1 MFFEQA
7 IAHQIPGYTKEA
19 DSLHGES
26 LAMLDYRD
34 ELKVKNDALEEFW
47 DVNRLAG
54 NPQKVIASPM
64 PRAYRTTSKRR
75 VSMRPGN
82 LQFDRQDSMLEPEE
96 HNKIYAFLF
105 EKLITPAYK
114 PLAYALNWIIIRG
127 TYQYRVVIFNIKK
140 IDASVVRKLKLISE
154 ALQASP
160 FHVTAAHAYVDTT
173 ESDYYLESKRPTEG
187 LNFKQLYGPRE
198 MSLNLGHFSL
208 RYPVTGFSQI
218 NESQIHNLIKAAS
231 RMLSLSKEDH
241 FLDLYCGYG
250 LFSFALGEAAKDVLG
265 VEWEGPSIDCAKA
278 SAKHLKKNYR
288 FIAGKIDEMF
298 VQTRLPRPVPGEP
311 EKILLDPPRKGC
323 EPGVI
328 LAQGM
333 GTLRL
338 PRARGAAARPVPG
351 HPAPRNHRDAR
362 EEVTRSV
369 ILRRGTPNQSPIA
382 GFRQYFVPELHTK
395 QAFPPPL
402 VCN

>member
-7 IAHQIPGYTKEA
+7 IALQVPGYTREA
-19 DSLHGES
+19 DSAHGES
-26 LAMLDYRD
+26 LAMFDYKD
-34 ELKVKNDALEEFW
+34 ELKIKNQAIKEFW
-47 DVNRLAG
+47 EVNRLAG
-54 NPQKVIASPM
+54 NPQNVIASPM
-64 PRAYRTTSKRR
+64 PREYRTTSKRR
-75 VSMRPGN
+75 VFMQPGN

-96 HNKIYAFLF
+96 HNKIYNLLF

-127 TYQYRVVIFNIKK
+127 TYRYRVVIFNIKK
-140 IDASVVRKLKLISE
+140 IDASIVRKLKQISE
-154 ALQASP
+154 VLQKSELN
-160 FHVTAAHAYVDTT
+160 VTAAHAYVDTT

-198 MSLNLGHFSL
+198 MSLDLGHFRL
-208 RYPVTGFSQI
+208 KYPVTGFSQI

-231 RMLSLSKEDH
+231 RLLSLSKEDH

-250 LFSFALGEAAKDVLG
+250 LFSFALGEAAKSVLG

-278 SAKHLKKNYR
+278 SAKHLKKSYR

-298 VQTRLPRPVPGEP
+298 VQMRLPRPIPGEP

-328 LAQGM
+328 HALAM
-333 GTLRL
+333 RKPIRVCHVFCGTDEI
-338 PRARGAAARPVPG
+338 
-351 HPAPRNHRDAR
+351 PASLKEWERYGYRVR
-362 EEVTRSV
+362 EVQP
-369 ILRRGTPNQSPIA
+369 LDLFPGTPHLETIVMLE
-382 GFRQYFVPELHTK
+382 RK
-395 QAFPPPL
+395 
-402 VCN
+402 

>member
-1 MFFEQA
+1 MLFEQA
-7 IAHQIPGYTKEA
+7 IARQIPGYTKEA
-19 DSLHGES
+19 DSAHGES
-26 LAMLDYRD
+26 LAMLDYKD
-34 ELKVKNDALEEFW
+34 ELRIKDAAIREFW

-75 VSMRPGN
+75 VYMEPGN
-82 LQFDRQDSMLEPEE
+82 LQFDRQESMLEPEE
-96 HNKIYAFLF
+96 HNKIYDYLF
-105 EKLITPAYK
+105 DKLITPAYK

-140 IDASVVRKLKLISE
+140 IDASIVRKLKLIAD
-154 ALQASP
+154 ALQKSP

-198 MSLNLGHFSL
+198 LSLNLGHFSL

-231 RMLSLSKEDH
+231 RLLSLSKEDH

-250 LFSFALGEAAKDVLG
+250 LFSFALGEAAKSVLG

-288 FIAGKIDEMF
+288 FIAGKIDEEF
-298 VQTRLPRPVPGEP
+298 VQTRLPRPVLNEP

-328 LAQGM
+328 HALAM
-333 GTLRL
+333 RKPIRVCHVFCGTDEI
-338 PRARGAAARPVPG
+338 
-351 HPAPRNHRDAR
+351 PASLKEWERYGYRVR
-362 EEVTRSV
+362 EVQP
-369 ILRRGTPNQSPIA
+369 LDLFPGTPHLETIVMLE
-382 GFRQYFVPELHTK
+382 RK
-395 QAFPPPL
+395 
-402 VCN
+402 

>member
-1 MFFEQA
+1 MLFEQA
-7 IAHQIPGYTKEA
+7 IARQIPGYTKEA
-19 DSLHGES
+19 DSAHGES
-26 LAMLDYRD
+26 LAMLDYKD
-34 ELKVKNDALEEFW
+34 ELRIKDAAIREFW

-64 PRAYRTTSKRR
+64 SRAYRTTSKRR
-75 VSMRPGN
+75 VYMEPGN
-82 LQFDRQDSMLEPEE
+82 LQFDRQESMLEPEE
-96 HNKIYAFLF
+96 HNKIYDFLF

-140 IDASVVRKLKLISE
+140 VDASIVRKLKLIAE
-154 ALQASP
+154 ALQKSP

-198 MSLNLGHFSL
+198 LSLNLGHFSL

-231 RMLSLSKEDH
+231 RLLSLSKEDH

-250 LFSFALGEAAKDVLG
+250 LFSFALGEAAKSVLG

-288 FIAGKIDEMF
+288 FIAGKIDEEF
-298 VQTRLPRPVPGEP
+298 VQTRLPRPVLNEP

-328 LAQGM
+328 HALAM
-333 GTLRL
+333 RKPIRVCHVFCGTDEI
-338 PRARGAAARPVPG
+338 
-351 HPAPRNHRDAR
+351 PASLKEWERYGYRVR
-362 EEVTRSV
+362 E
-369 ILRRGTPNQSPIA
+369 IQPLDLFPGTPHLETIVMLE
-382 GFRQYFVPELHTK
+382 RK
-395 QAFPPPL
+395 
-402 VCN
+402 

>member
-7 IAHQIPGYTKEA
+7 IAHQVPGYTREA
-19 DSLHGES
+19 DSAHGES
-26 LAMLDYRD
+26 LAMFDYKD
-34 ELKVKNDALEEFW
+34 ELKIKNQAIKEFW
-47 DVNRLAG
+47 EVNRLAG

-64 PRAYRTTSKRR
+64 PRKYRTTSKRR
-75 VSMRPGN
+75 VFMQPGN

-96 HNKIYAFLF
+96 HNKIYNLLF

-127 TYQYRVVIFNIKK
+127 TYRYRVVIFNIKK
-140 IDASVVRKLKLISE
+140 IDASIVRKLKQISE
-154 ALQASP
+154 VLQKSELN
-160 FHVTAAHAYVDTT
+160 VTAAHAYVDTT

-198 MSLNLGHFSL
+198 MSLDLGHFRL
-208 RYPVTGFSQI
+208 KYPVTGFSQI

-231 RMLSLSKEDH
+231 RLLSLSKEDH

-250 LFSFALGEAAKDVLG
+250 LFSFALGEAAKSVLG

-278 SAKHLKKNYR
+278 SAKHLKKSYR

-298 VQTRLPRPVPGEP
+298 VQMRLPRPIPGEP

-328 LAQGM
+328 HALAM
-333 GTLRL
+333 RKPIRVCHVFCGTDEI
-338 PRARGAAARPVPG
+338 
-351 HPAPRNHRDAR
+351 PASLKEWERYGYRVR
-362 EEVTRSV
+362 EVQP
-369 ILRRGTPNQSPIA
+369 LDLFPGTPHLETIVMLE
-382 GFRQYFVPELHTK
+382 RK
-395 QAFPPPL
+395 
-402 VCN
+402 

>member
-7 IAHQIPGYTKEA
+7 IAHQVPGYTREA
-19 DSLHGES
+19 DSAHGES
-26 LAMLDYRD
+26 LAMFDYKD
-34 ELKVKNDALEEFW
+34 ELKIKNQAIKEFW
-47 DVNRLAG
+47 EVNRLAG

-64 PRAYRTTSKRR
+64 PREYRTTSKRR
-75 VSMRPGN
+75 VFMQPGN

-96 HNKIYAFLF
+96 HNKIYNLLF

-127 TYQYRVVIFNIKK
+127 TYRYRVVIFNIKK
-140 IDASVVRKLKLISE
+140 IDATIVRKLKQISE
-154 ALQASP
+154 VLQKSELN
-160 FHVTAAHAYVDTT
+160 VTAAHAYVDTT

-198 MSLNLGHFSL
+198 MSLDLGHFRL
-208 RYPVTGFSQI
+208 KYPVTGFSQI

-231 RMLSLSKEDH
+231 RLLSLSKEDH

-250 LFSFALGEAAKDVLG
+250 LFSFALGEAAKSVLG

-278 SAKHLKKNYR
+278 SAKHLKKSYR

-298 VQTRLPRPVPGEP
+298 VQMRLPRPIPGEP

-328 LAQGM
+328 HALAM
-333 GTLRL
+333 RKPIRVCHVFCGTDEI
-338 PRARGAAARPVPG
+338 
-351 HPAPRNHRDAR
+351 PASLKEWERYGYRVR
-362 EEVTRSV
+362 EVQP
-369 ILRRGTPNQSPIA
+369 LDLFPGTPHLETIVMLE
-382 GFRQYFVPELHTK
+382 RK
-395 QAFPPPL
+395 
-402 VCN
+402 

>member
-1 MFFEQA
+1 MLFEQA
-7 IAHQIPGYTKEA
+7 IARQIPGYTKEA
-19 DSLHGES
+19 DSAHGES
-26 LAMLDYRD
+26 LAMLDYKD
-34 ELKVKNDALEEFW
+34 ELRIKDAAIREFW

-75 VSMRPGN
+75 VYMEPGN
-82 LQFDRQDSMLEPEE
+82 LQFDRQESMLEPEE
-96 HNKIYAFLF
+96 HNKIYDFLF
-105 EKLITPAYK
+105 DKLITPAYK

-140 IDASVVRKLKLISE
+140 IDASIVRKLKLIAD
-154 ALQASP
+154 ALQKSP

-198 MSLNLGHFSL
+198 LSLNLGHFSL

-231 RMLSLSKEDH
+231 RLLSLTKEDH

-250 LFSFALGEAAKDVLG
+250 LFSFALGEAAKSVLG

-288 FIAGKIDEMF
+288 FIAGKIDEEF
-298 VQTRLPRPVPGEP
+298 VQTRLPRPVLNEP

-328 LAQGM
+328 HALAM
-333 GTLRL
+333 RKPIRVCHVFCGTDEI
-338 PRARGAAARPVPG
+338 
-351 HPAPRNHRDAR
+351 PASLKEWERYGYRVR
-362 EEVTRSV
+362 EVQP
-369 ILRRGTPNQSPIA
+369 LDLFPGTPHLETIVMLE
-382 GFRQYFVPELHTK
+382 RK
-395 QAFPPPL
+395 
-402 VCN
+402 

>member
-7 IAHQIPGYTKEA
+7 IALQVPGYTREA
-19 DSLHGES
+19 DSAHGES
-26 LAMLDYRD
+26 LAMFDYKD
-34 ELKVKNDALEEFW
+34 ELKIKNQAIKEFW
-47 DVNRLAG
+47 EVNRLAG
-54 NPQKVIASPM
+54 NPQNVIASPM
-64 PRAYRTTSKRR
+64 PREYRTTSKRR
-75 VSMRPGN
+75 VFMQPGN

-96 HNKIYAFLF
+96 HNKIYNLLF

-127 TYQYRVVIFNIKK
+127 TYRYRVVIFNIKK
-140 IDASVVRKLKLISE
+140 IDATIVRKLKQISE
-154 ALQASP
+154 VLQKSELN
-160 FHVTAAHAYVDTT
+160 VTAAHAYVDTT

-198 MSLNLGHFSL
+198 MSLDLGHFRL
-208 RYPVTGFSQI
+208 KYPVTGFSQI

-231 RMLSLSKEDH
+231 RLLSLSKEDH

-250 LFSFALGEAAKDVLG
+250 LFSFALGEAAKSVLG

-278 SAKHLKKNYR
+278 SAKHLKKSYR

-298 VQTRLPRPVPGEP
+298 VQMRLPRPIPGEP

-328 LAQGM
+328 HALAM
-333 GTLRL
+333 RKPIRVCHVFCGTDEI
-338 PRARGAAARPVPG
+338 
-351 HPAPRNHRDAR
+351 PASLKEWERYGYRVR
-362 EEVTRSV
+362 EVQP
-369 ILRRGTPNQSPIA
+369 LDLFPGTPHLETIVMLE
-382 GFRQYFVPELHTK
+382 RK
-395 QAFPPPL
+395 
-402 VCN
+402 

>member
-7 IAHQIPGYTKEA
+7 IALQIPGYTREA
-19 DSLHGES
+19 DSAHGES
-26 LAMLDYRD
+26 LAMFDYKD
-34 ELKVKNDALEEFW
+34 ELKIKNQAIKEFW
-47 DVNRLAG
+47 EVNRLAG
-54 NPQKVIASPM
+54 NPQNVIASPM
-64 PRAYRTTSKRR
+64 PREYRTTSKRR
-75 VSMRPGN
+75 VFMQPGN

-96 HNKIYAFLF
+96 HNKIYNLLF

-127 TYQYRVVIFNIKK
+127 TYRYRVVIFNIKK
-140 IDASVVRKLKLISE
+140 IDATIVRKLKQISE
-154 ALQASP
+154 VLQKSELN
-160 FHVTAAHAYVDTT
+160 VTAAHAYVDTT

-198 MSLNLGHFSL
+198 MSLDLGHFRL
-208 RYPVTGFSQI
+208 KYPVTGFSQI

-231 RMLSLSKEDH
+231 RLLSLSKEDH

-250 LFSFALGEAAKDVLG
+250 LFSFALGDAAKAVLG

-278 SAKHLKKNYR
+278 SAKHLKKSYR

-298 VQTRLPRPVPGEP
+298 VQTRLPRPIPGEP

-328 LAQGM
+328 HALAM
-333 GTLRL
+333 RKPIRVCHVFCGTDEI
-338 PRARGAAARPVPG
+338 
-351 HPAPRNHRDAR
+351 PASLKEWERYGYRVR
-362 EEVTRSV
+362 EVQP
-369 ILRRGTPNQSPIA
+369 LDLFPGTPHLETIVMLE
-382 GFRQYFVPELHTK
+382 RK
-395 QAFPPPL
+395 
-402 VCN
+402 

>member
-1 MFFEQA
+1 MLFEQA
-7 IAHQIPGYTKEA
+7 IARQIPGYTKEA
-19 DSLHGES
+19 DSAHGES
-26 LAMLDYRD
+26 LAMLDYKD
-34 ELKVKNDALEEFW
+34 ELRIKDAAIREFW

-75 VSMRPGN
+75 VYMEPGN

-96 HNKIYAFLF
+96 HNKIYDFLF
-105 EKLITPAYK
+105 DKLISPAYK

-140 IDASVVRKLKLISE
+140 IDASIVRKLKLIAD
-154 ALQASP
+154 ALQKSP

-198 MSLNLGHFSL
+198 LSLNLGHFSL

-231 RMLSLSKEDH
+231 RLLSLGKEDH

-288 FIAGKIDEMF
+288 FIAGKIDEEF
-298 VQTRLPRPVPGEP
+298 VQTRLPRPVLNEP

-328 LAQGM
+328 HALAM
-333 GTLRL
+333 RKPIRVAHVFCGTDEI
-338 PRARGAAARPVPG
+338 
-351 HPAPRNHRDAR
+351 PASLKEWERYGYRVR
-362 EEVTRSV
+362 E
-369 ILRRGTPNQSPIA
+369 IQPLDLFPGTPHLETIVMLE
-382 GFRQYFVPELHTK
+382 RK
-395 QAFPPPL
+395 
-402 VCN
+402 

>member
-7 IAHQIPGYTKEA
+7 IAHQVPGYTREA
-19 DSLHGES
+19 DSAHGES
-26 LAMLDYRD
+26 LAMLDYKD
-34 ELKVKNDALEEFW
+34 ELKVKNDAIKEFW

-64 PRAYRTTSKRR
+64 PREYRTTSKRR
-75 VSMRPGN
+75 VFMQPGN

-96 HNKIYAFLF
+96 HNKIYNLLF

-127 TYQYRVVIFNIKK
+127 TYRYRVVIFNIKK
-140 IDASVVRKLKLISE
+140 IDATIVRKLKQISE
-154 ALQASP
+154 VLQKSELN
-160 FHVTAAHAYVDTT
+160 VTAAHAYVDTT

-198 MSLNLGHFSL
+198 MSLDLGHFRL
-208 RYPVTGFSQI
+208 KYPVTGFSQI

-231 RMLSLSKEDH
+231 RLLSLSKEDH

-250 LFSFALGEAAKDVLG
+250 LFSFALGEAAKSVLG

-278 SAKHLKKNYR
+278 SAKHLKKSYR

-298 VQTRLPRPVPGEP
+298 VQMRLPRPIPGEP

-328 LAQGM
+328 HALAM
-333 GTLRL
+333 RKPIRVCHVFCGTDEI
-338 PRARGAAARPVPG
+338 
-351 HPAPRNHRDAR
+351 PASLKEWERYGYRVR
-362 EEVTRSV
+362 EVQP
-369 ILRRGTPNQSPIA
+369 LDLFPGTPHLETIVMLE
-382 GFRQYFVPELHTK
+382 RK
-395 QAFPPPL
+395 
-402 VCN
+402 

>member
-1 MFFEQA
+1 MLFEQA
-7 IAHQIPGYTKEA
+7 IARQIPGYTKEA
-19 DSLHGES
+19 DSAHGES
-26 LAMLDYRD
+26 LAMLDYKD
-34 ELKVKNDALEEFW
+34 ELRIKDAAIREFW

-75 VSMRPGN
+75 VYMEPGN
-82 LQFDRQDSMLEPEE
+82 LQFDRQESMLEPEE
-96 HNKIYAFLF
+96 HNKIYDFLF
-105 EKLITPAYK
+105 DKLITPAYK

-140 IDASVVRKLKLISE
+140 VDASIVRKLKLIAD
-154 ALQASP
+154 ALQKSP

-198 MSLNLGHFSL
+198 LSLNLGHFSL

-231 RMLSLSKEDH
+231 RLLSLSKEDH

-250 LFSFALGEAAKDVLG
+250 LFSFALGEAAKSVLG

-288 FIAGKIDEMF
+288 FIAGKIDEEF
-298 VQTRLPRPVPGEP
+298 VQTRLPRPVLNEP

-328 LAQGM
+328 HALAM
-333 GTLRL
+333 RKTIRVAHVFCGTDEI
-338 PRARGAAARPVPG
+338 
-351 HPAPRNHRDAR
+351 PASLKEWERYGYRVR
-362 EEVTRSV
+362 EVQP
-369 ILRRGTPNQSPIA
+369 LDLFPGTPHLETIVMLE
-382 GFRQYFVPELHTK
+382 RK
-395 QAFPPPL
+395 
-402 VCN
+402 

>member
-7 IAHQIPGYTKEA
+7 IALQVPGYTREA
-19 DSLHGES
+19 DSAHGES
-26 LAMLDYRD
+26 LAMFDYKD
-34 ELKVKNDALEEFW
+34 ELKIKNQAIKEFW
-47 DVNRLAG
+47 EVNRLAG
-54 NPQKVIASPM
+54 NPQNVIASPM
-64 PRAYRTTSKRR
+64 PREYRTTSKRR
-75 VSMRPGN
+75 VFMQPGN

-96 HNKIYAFLF
+96 HNKIYNLLF

-127 TYQYRVVIFNIKK
+127 TYRYRVVIFNIMK
-140 IDASVVRKLKLISE
+140 IDASIVRKLKQISE
-154 ALQASP
+154 VLQKSELN
-160 FHVTAAHAYVDTT
+160 VTAAHAYVDTT

-198 MSLNLGHFSL
+198 MSLDLGHFRL
-208 RYPVTGFSQI
+208 KYPVTGFSQI

-231 RMLSLSKEDH
+231 RLLSLSKEDH

-250 LFSFALGEAAKDVLG
+250 LFSFALGEAAKAVLG

-278 SAKHLKKNYR
+278 SAKHLKKSYR

-298 VQTRLPRPVPGEP
+298 VQMRLPRPIPGEP

-328 LAQGM
+328 HALAM
-333 GTLRL
+333 RKPIRVCHVFCGTDEI
-338 PRARGAAARPVPG
+338 
-351 HPAPRNHRDAR
+351 PASLKEWERYGYRVR
-362 EEVTRSV
+362 EVQP
-369 ILRRGTPNQSPIA
+369 LDLFPGTPHLETIVMLE
-382 GFRQYFVPELHTK
+382 RK
-395 QAFPPPL
+395 
-402 VCN
+402 

>member
-1 MFFEQA
+1 MLFEQA
-7 IAHQIPGYTKEA
+7 IARQIPGYTKEA
-19 DSLHGES
+19 DSAHGES
-26 LAMLDYRD
+26 LAMLDYKD
-34 ELKVKNDALEEFW
+34 ELRIKDAAIREFW

-75 VSMRPGN
+75 VYMEPGN
-82 LQFDRQDSMLEPEE
+82 LQFDRQESMLEPEE
-96 HNKIYAFLF
+96 HNKIYDFLF
-105 EKLITPAYK
+105 DKLITPAYK

-140 IDASVVRKLKLISE
+140 IDASIVRKLKLIAD
-154 ALQASP
+154 ALQKSP

-198 MSLNLGHFSL
+198 LSLSLGHFSL

-231 RMLSLSKEDH
+231 RLLSLSKEDH

-250 LFSFALGEAAKDVLG
+250 LFSFALGEAARSVLG

-288 FIAGKIDEMF
+288 FIAGKIDEDF
-298 VQTRLPRPVPGEP
+298 VQTRLPRPVLNEP

-328 LAQGM
+328 HALAM
-333 GTLRL
+333 RKPIRVCHVFCGTDEI
-338 PRARGAAARPVPG
+338 
-351 HPAPRNHRDAR
+351 PASLKEWERYGYRVR
-362 EEVTRSV
+362 EVQP
-369 ILRRGTPNQSPIA
+369 LDLFPGTPHLETIVMLE
-382 GFRQYFVPELHTK
+382 RK
-395 QAFPPPL
+395 
-402 VCN
+402 

>member
-1 MFFEQA
+1 MEAIMFFEQA

-26 LAMLDYRD
+26 LAMLDYKD

-64 PRAYRTTSKRR
+64 PRGYRTTSKRR

-82 LQFDRQDSMLEPEE
+82 LQFDRQESMLEPEE
-96 HNKIYAFLF
+96 HNKIYDFLF

-198 MSLNLGHFSL
+198 MSLNLGHFS
-208 RYPVTGFSQI
+208 RHGIQP
-218 NESQIHNLIKAAS
+218 
-231 RMLSLSKEDH
+231 D
-241 FLDLYCGYG
+241 
-250 LFSFALGEAAKDVLG
+250 
-265 VEWEGPSIDCAKA
+265 
-278 SAKHLKKNYR
+278 
-288 FIAGKIDEMF
+288 
-298 VQTRLPRPVPGEP
+298 
-311 EKILLDPPRKGC
+311 
-323 EPGVI
+323 
-328 LAQGM
+328 
-333 GTLRL
+333 
-338 PRARGAAARPVPG
+338 
-351 HPAPRNHRDAR
+351 
-362 EEVTRSV
+362 
-369 ILRRGTPNQSPIA
+369 
-382 GFRQYFVPELHTK
+382 
-395 QAFPPPL
+395 
-402 VCN
+402 

>member
-7 IAHQIPGYTKEA
+7 IALQIPGYTREA
-19 DSLHGES
+19 DSAHGES
-26 LAMLDYRD
+26 LAMFDYKD
-34 ELKVKNDALEEFW
+34 ELKIKNQAIKEFW
-47 DVNRLAG
+47 EVNRLAG
-54 NPQKVIASPM
+54 NPQNVIASPM
-64 PRAYRTTSKRR
+64 PREYRTTSKRR
-75 VSMRPGN
+75 VFMQPGN

-96 HNKIYAFLF
+96 HNKIYNLLF

-127 TYQYRVVIFNIKK
+127 TYRYRVVIFNIKK
-140 IDASVVRKLKLISE
+140 IDATIVRKLKQISE
-154 ALQASP
+154 VLQKSELN
-160 FHVTAAHAYVDTT
+160 VTAAHAYVDTT

-198 MSLNLGHFSL
+198 MSLDLGHFRL
-208 RYPVTGFSQI
+208 KYPVTGFSQI

-231 RMLSLSKEDH
+231 RLLSLSKEDH

-250 LFSFALGEAAKDVLG
+250 LFSFALGEAAKAVLG

-278 SAKHLKKNYR
+278 SAKHLKKSYR

-298 VQTRLPRPVPGEP
+298 VQTRLPRPIPGEP

-328 LAQGM
+328 HALAM
-333 GTLRL
+333 RKPIRVCHVFCGTDEI
-338 PRARGAAARPVPG
+338 
-351 HPAPRNHRDAR
+351 PASLKEWERYGYRVR
-362 EEVTRSV
+362 EVQP
-369 ILRRGTPNQSPIA
+369 LDLFPGTPHLETIVMLE
-382 GFRQYFVPELHTK
+382 RK
-395 QAFPPPL
+395 
-402 VCN
+402 

>member
-7 IAHQIPGYTKEA
+7 IALQIPGYTREA
-19 DSLHGES
+19 DSAHGES
-26 LAMLDYRD
+26 LAMFDYKD
-34 ELKVKNDALEEFW
+34 ELKIKNQAIKEFW
-47 DVNRLAG
+47 EVNRLAG
-54 NPQKVIASPM
+54 NPQNVIASPM
-64 PRAYRTTSKRR
+64 PREYRTTSKRR
-75 VSMRPGN
+75 VFMQPGN

-96 HNKIYAFLF
+96 HNKIYNLLF

-127 TYQYRVVIFNIKK
+127 TYRYRVVIFNIKR
-140 IDASVVRKLKLISE
+140 IDATIVRKLKQISE
-154 ALQASP
+154 VLQKSELN
-160 FHVTAAHAYVDTT
+160 VTAAHAYVDTT

-198 MSLNLGHFSL
+198 MSLDLGHFRL
-208 RYPVTGFSQI
+208 KYPVTGFSQI

-231 RMLSLSKEDH
+231 RLLSLSKEDH

-250 LFSFALGEAAKDVLG
+250 LFSFALGEAAKSVLG

-278 SAKHLKKNYR
+278 SAKHLKKSYR

-298 VQTRLPRPVPGEP
+298 VQTRLPRPIPGEP

-328 LAQGM
+328 HALAM
-333 GTLRL
+333 RKPIRVCHVFCGTDEI
-338 PRARGAAARPVPG
+338 
-351 HPAPRNHRDAR
+351 PASLKEWERYGYRVR
-362 EEVTRSV
+362 EVQP
-369 ILRRGTPNQSPIA
+369 LDLFPGTPHLETIVMLE
-382 GFRQYFVPELHTK
+382 RK
-395 QAFPPPL
+395 
-402 VCN
+402 

>member
-26 LAMLDYRD
+26 LAMLNYKD

-47 DVNRLAG
+47 DKNRLAG
-54 NPQKVIASPM
+54 NPQKVIASPL

-75 VSMRPGN
+75 VAMVPGN

-96 HNKIYAFLF
+96 HNKIYNLLF

-127 TYQYRVVIFNIKK
+127 TYRYRVVIFNIKK
-140 IDASVVRKLKLISE
+140 IDATIVRKLKQISE
-154 ALQASP
+154 VLQKSELN
-160 FHVTAAHAYVDTT
+160 VTAAHAYVDTT
-173 ESDYYLESKRPTEG
+173 ESDYYLEAKRPTEG
-187 LNFKQLYGPRE
+187 LNFKQLFGPRE
-198 MSLNLGHFSL
+198 MSLDLGHFRL
-208 RYPVTGFSQI
+208 KYPVTGFSQI

-231 RMLSLSKEDH
+231 RMMGLTKDDK

-250 LFSFALGEAAKDVLG
+250 LFSFALGEAAKSVLG
-265 VEWEGPSIDCAKA
+265 VEWEGPSIESAKA
-278 SAKHLKKNYR
+278 SAKYLKKNYR
-288 FIAGKIDEMF
+288 FVAGKIDEEF
-298 VQTRLPRPVPGEP
+298 VQLRLPRPVPGEP

-328 LAQGM
+328 HALAM
-333 GTLRL
+333 RKPVRVCHVFCGTDEI
-338 PRARGAAARPVPG
+338 PAALKEWERYGYRV
-351 HPAPRNHRDAR
+351 RD
-362 EEVTRSV
+362 VQP
-369 ILRRGTPNQSPIA
+369 LDLFPGTPHLETI
-382 GFRQYFVPELHTK
+382 VMLEK
-395 QAFPPPL
+395 K
-402 VCN
+402 

>member
-7 IAHQIPGYTKEA
+7 IAHQVPGYTREA
-19 DSLHGES
+19 DSAHGES
-26 LAMLDYRD
+26 LAMLDYKD
-34 ELKVKNDALEEFW
+34 ELKVKNDAIKEFW

-64 PRAYRTTSKRR
+64 PREYRTTSKRR
-75 VSMRPGN
+75 VFMQPGN

-96 HNKIYAFLF
+96 HNKIYNLLF

-127 TYQYRVVIFNIKK
+127 TYRYRVVIFNIKK
-140 IDASVVRKLKLISE
+140 IDASIVRKLKQISE
-154 ALQASP
+154 VLQKSELN
-160 FHVTAAHAYVDTT
+160 VTAAHAYVDTT

-198 MSLNLGHFSL
+198 MSLDLGHFRL
-208 RYPVTGFSQI
+208 KYPVTGFSQI

-231 RMLSLSKEDH
+231 RLLSLSKEDH

-250 LFSFALGEAAKDVLG
+250 LFSFALGEAAKSVLG

-278 SAKHLKKNYR
+278 SAKHLKKSYR

-298 VQTRLPRPVPGEP
+298 VQMRLPRPIPGEP

-328 LAQGM
+328 HALAM
-333 GTLRL
+333 RKPIRVCHVFCGTDEI
-338 PRARGAAARPVPG
+338 
-351 HPAPRNHRDAR
+351 PASLKEWERYGYRVR
-362 EEVTRSV
+362 EVQP
-369 ILRRGTPNQSPIA
+369 LDLFPGTPHLETIVMLE
-382 GFRQYFVPELHTK
+382 RK
-395 QAFPPPL
+395 
-402 VCN
+402 